1 MLLLGVISVQWNYR
15 HFKFSSKFPTMKL
28 NYLCNLEKNVKN
40 YFNRQMAIIPLHSD
54 SQGFRGYMVFLCV
67 DN

>member
-40 YFNRQMAIIPLHSD
+40 YFNHQMAIIPLHSD